1 MKRDETPSPA
11 VAMRALIQRV
21 LEARVR
27 VAERVAGEIEAG
39 MLVLVGIAVDDSPD
53 DAEWLARKLAELRI
67 FDDAEGVMNRS
78 VVDVGGAVL
87 AVSQFTLHASTRK
100 GNRPSWSHAAAPD
113 IAKPLFDTFV
123 AKVTDRLGKPVPT
136 GVFGAHMEV
145 ELINDGP
152 VTIWLDSKARE

>member
-1 MKRDETPSPA
+1 
-11 VAMRALIQRV
+11 VRALIQRV

-27 VAERVAGEIEAG
+27 VAERVVGEIGAG
-39 MLVLVGIAVDDSPD
+39 MLVLVGVGIDDSPD

-78 VVDVGGAVL
+78 VVEIGGAVL

-100 GNRPSWSHAAAPD
+100 GNRPSWSRAAPPD
-113 IAKPLFDTFV
+113 IAKPLFDMFV
-123 AKVTDRLGKPVPT
+123 GKIAERLGKRVPT

-145 ELINDGP
+145 ALINDGP
-152 VTIWLDSKARE
+152 VTIWLDSRARE

>member
-100 GNRPSWSHAAAPD
+100 GNRPSWSRAAAPD
-113 IAKPLFDTFV
+113 IAKPIFDTFV
-123 AKVTDRLGKPVPT
+123 TKIADRLGKPVPT

-145 ELINDGP
+145 ALINDGP